1 MLKKFAIA
9 LLVSSFALNANAQDL
24 KNKAQDL
31 KNNATSK
38 ITSNLNKSL
47 SSSLGNIF
55 PTAEVSLSSGKTQ
68 KVKGNIL
75 VVKPL
80 SDMED
85 KENTTFTQGSIYFS
99 DDDTETLNLGL
110 GQRKLLD
117 NENLILGANL
127 FYDHELSSD
136 HQRASFGVEAITSV
150 GSLRANQYYG
160 LSGWRNV
167 KNVQEKALDGHDIE
181 VGMPLPYLPWT
192 KAFYRTFEWEGAS
205 GSSDLQGDEVSL
217 EANLPFGLN
226 VEVGKRSNDSTT
238 EDREFVSLT
247 WKCCYKSDQ
256 QTFGLS
262 EKAFNLTSVADQR
275 FQKVRR
281 QNLIVKQQEL
291 ALTIIGF

>member
-24 KNKAQDL
+24 KNDA
-31 KNNATSK
+31 ASK

-47 SSSLGNIF
+47 SSGLGKIF

-99 DDDTETLNLGL
+99 DDSTETLNLGF

-150 GSLRANQYYG
+150 GTLRANQYYG
-160 LSGWRNV
+160 LSGWRVV
-167 KNVQEKALDGHDIE
+167 KSVQEKALDGHDIE
-181 VGMPLPYLPWT
+181 VGMPLPYMPWT
-192 KAFYRTFEWEGAS
+192 KAYYRTFEWEGAS
-205 GSSDLQGDEVSL
+205 GTSDLQGDEVSL

-226 VEVGKRSNDSTT
+226 VEVGKRSNDNTT
-238 EDREFVSLT
+238 KDREFVSLT